1 MNDCAWINVMAY
13 PAPYT
18 LHVVVDNWLFWNF
31 GTAATPMPRHP
42 RHHKVL
48 NCVLYQMN
56 DGVDFGHSLAASD
69 LLIEVEAGGH
79 TV

>member
-1 MNDCAWINVMAY
+1 MHELMSWPILHHTLNMSLWTTDC
-13 PAPYT
+13 
-18 LHVVVDNWLFWNF
+18 F
-31 GTAATPMPRHP
+31 GTLERPTPRHP

-48 NCVLYQMN
+48 NCVLYEMN

>member
-1 MNDCAWINVMAY
+1 MNQCHGLSCTIHSTCRCGQLSV
-13 PAPYT
+13 
-18 LHVVVDNWLFWNF
+18 LELWNGQCP
-31 GTAATPMPRHP
+31 GTP

-48 NCVLYQMN
+48 NCVLYEMN